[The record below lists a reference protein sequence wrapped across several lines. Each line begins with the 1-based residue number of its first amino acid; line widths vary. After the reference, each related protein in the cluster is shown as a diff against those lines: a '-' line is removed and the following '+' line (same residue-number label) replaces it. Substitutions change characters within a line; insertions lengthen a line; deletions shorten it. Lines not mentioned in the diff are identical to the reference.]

1 MPWLG
6 GIAVIIAGLC
16 LMADQL
22 GGAEMRL
29 TVHADRI
36 LRHDADRALGIN
48 LNYIRDADA
57 NRPAGSRPLATAL
70 DDLGVRWL
78 RYPGGEKSDYHRF
91 APPPYTKPAPI
102 ALGWYLTPAGQHL
115 DFDAYIAICRAR
127 GAEPFVV
134 VPCESPA
141 NSGATWDEQLEH
153 AVGWVRYAR
162 ERGFNVRYWE
172 IGNENWHN
180 NTAPAAEMAA
190 HVVRFARAMRAVDPD
205 VRLAASGNN
214 RAWWGAFLPIAAGE
228 LDVLTVSVY
237 NCWDW
242 KHYDRFLREPEPD
255 LLVGA
260 AAALGAIEALPD
272 ASDRDRLRVIVSE
285 TNSVDYAEGGW
296 PKTNTVGHALVTF
309 ESLGRMLS
317 EPRITAA
324 LLWNT
329 RWVDDAEAPTNQF
342 YALNATNAVLPAGQA
357 VGLWGRHLRG
367 DLVAVA
373 GTSGHLLAHA
383 CVHADGRWTVWLVN
397 RGLEPLAEVRV
408 ALPELRTDA
417 VTAHGFH
424 GAHPDDAEP
433 VLTAPMPVAVVDG
446 VSTAL
451 ICPPLSITVIT
462 GGG

>member
-1 MPWLG
+1 MRCSGSGFL
-6 GIAVIIAGLC
+6 AIIAGLC
-16 LMADQL
+16 LITARL
-22 GGAEMRL
+22 GSAEMLL
-29 TVHADRI
+29 TVHVDQI
-36 LRHDADRALGIN
+36 LRRDADRALGIN
-48 LNYIRDADA
+48 LNYIRDADV
-57 NRPAGSRPLATAL
+57 NRPAGSRPLAAAL

-91 APPPYTKPAPI
+91 APPPYTAPAPI

-115 DFDAYIAICRAR
+115 DFDAYIAVCRAR

-162 ERGFNVRYWE
+162 DRGYGVRYWE

-180 NTAPAAEMAA
+180 DTGPAVEMAE
-190 HVVRFARAMRAVDPD
+190 HVLRVARAMRAVDPD
-205 VRLAASGNN
+205 IRLAASGNN
-214 RAWWGAFLPIAAGE
+214 RAWWDAFLPIAASE

-242 KHYDRFLREPEPD
+242 KGYERFLRAPEPD
-255 LLVGA
+255 LLAGA
-260 AAALGAIEALPD
+260 AAALNAIDALPD
-272 ASDRDRLRVIVSE
+272 AKNRERLRVIVSE

-296 PKTNTVGHALVTF
+296 PKTNTLGHALVTF

-329 RWVDDAEAPTNQF
+329 RWVDDSEAPTNQF
-342 YALNATNAVLPAGQA
+342 YALNATNDLLPAGQA

-367 DLVAVA
+367 DLLAVT
-373 GTSGHLLAHA
+373 GTAGHLRAHA
-383 CVHADGRWTVWLVN
+383 CVDGAGTWTVWLVN
-397 RGLEPLAEVRV
+397 RGLEPVPAVRV
-408 ALPELRTDA
+408 AVHGLRANA
-417 VTAHGFH
+417 VAAHRFH

-433 VLTAPMPVAVVDG
+433 VLTAATPIPVVDG
-446 VSTAL
+446 VLSAL
-451 ICPPLSITVIT
+451 TCPPLSITVVT
-462 GGG
+462 GG